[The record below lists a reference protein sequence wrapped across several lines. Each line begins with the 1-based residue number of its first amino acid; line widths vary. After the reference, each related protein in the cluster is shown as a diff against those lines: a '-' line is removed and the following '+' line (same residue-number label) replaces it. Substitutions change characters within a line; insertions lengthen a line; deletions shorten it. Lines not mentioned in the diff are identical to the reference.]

1 MNDAR
6 DVIRRLKT
14 ERVEQYA
21 ELETLKVS
29 PVLFQLSFVRF
40 SCSYSYRFSVVLV
53 IVTETYISSVN
64 ITVSGFSVTVK
75 LF

>member
-1 MNDAR
+1 LNDAR